1 MRPLTLTRPK
11 PLLEVGGRALI
22 EHHLA
27 SLAAAGFG
35 SIVINLSWL
44 GAQIR
49 AHLGDGAAFGVAV
62 EYSEEGPEPLETGGG
77 ILRALPLLG
86 SGPFLVVNG
95 DVWTD
100 YPYATL
106 RGRLAAGDLA
116 HLVLVPNPDHHP
128 DGDFVLA
135 DGRMVE
141 TRGERLTFSGVG
153 VYRPEL
159 LAGREGTFPLAPL
172 LRAAARDGRVSA
184 EQYDG
189 AWYDIGT
196 PERLDALN
204 QRYNSGRISRASGS
218 GRNG

>member
-35 SIVINLSWL
+35 PIVINLSWL

-49 AHLGDGAAFGVAV
+49 AHLGDGAAFGAAV

-77 ILRALPLLG
+77 ILRALQLLG
-86 SGPFLVVNG
+86 SDPFLVVNG

-159 LAGREGTFPLAPL
+159 LAGQEGTFPLAPL
-172 LRAAARDGRVSA
+172 LRAASRDGRVSA